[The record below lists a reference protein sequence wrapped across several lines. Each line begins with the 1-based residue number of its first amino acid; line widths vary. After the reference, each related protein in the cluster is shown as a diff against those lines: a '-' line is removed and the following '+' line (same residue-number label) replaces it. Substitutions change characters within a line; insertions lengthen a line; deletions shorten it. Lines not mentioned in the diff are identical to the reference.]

1 MKKEYS
7 YGAVVYQFKD
17 GIPLYLIEHMA
28 MGHTSLPKGHIEE
41 GETPLQCTLR
51 EIKEETNLDVDVD
64 MSFSHLISYSPKPN
78 VIKDVTFYLAT
89 PKTFNLKLQL
99 EEVSSMEWMPFDE
112 ALEALTHETDKGT
125 LTAAHQAV
133 LSKHGLK

>member
-1 MKKEYS
+1 MRLEKS
-7 YGAVVYQFKD
+7 CGAVIYKVED
-17 GIPLYLIEHMA
+17 GRLLFLIEHTRS
-28 MGHTSLPKGHIEE
+28 GHTSIPKGHVE
-41 GETPLQCTLR
+41 GSETELETAAR

-89 PKTFNLKLQL
+89 PKTFDLKPQL